1 MLFSLKPSTKYYM
14 LVCGIQFYGNTHQI
28 IIVIYIKKYTAHN
41 DNKRKQRKIQAQNAH
56 RTTQHTY
63 NAYNTYTFIEKALKA
78 DRTVLLRSFGTCVKV
93 TKPSNRFKLNVVWL
107 RSTNSFCLLLKTS
120 LEKNKIGRT
129 TYIKNYNKQY
139 FFFINN

>member
-63 NAYNTYTFIEKALKA
+63 NAYNTWKSAESQSNCFVKIFRNVCESNETIKQIQVERRVVKKYQF
-78 DRTVLLRSFGTCVKV
+78 VLSAAE
-93 TKPSNRFKLNVVWL
+93 NVVRKKQN
-107 RSTNSFCLLLKTS
+107 RSHNLH
-120 LEKNKIGRT
+120 
-129 TYIKNYNKQY
+129 
-139 FFFINN
+139 